1 MMPNWKRIQKLLDY
15 EESRPKRKF
24 NMFDYIIADTDLRS
38 ITIDNLRKNECGSA
52 CCLFGDALV
61 LLGPKNTRLH
71 RNSEGPEM
79 DVYYADSPL
88 GIFGLARNLLGLTV
102 NEADHMSMG
111 AWSEKSIGE
120 LTRRHAIKYLRK
132 AIAERNIMVTIDG

>member
-1 MMPNWKRIQKLLDY
+1 LLDY
-15 EESRPKRKF
+15 EESKPKRKF
-24 NMFDYIIADTDLRS
+24 DMLDYVVADINLLS
-38 ITIDNLRKNECGSA
+38 ITIDDLRENKCGSA

-71 RNSEGPEM
+71 RNSDDPEI
-79 DVYYADSPL
+79 DVYYADDPL
-88 GIFGLARNLLGLTV
+88 GVFGLARNLLGLTGD
-102 NEADHMSMG
+102 EAEHMSFG
-111 AWSEKSIGE
+111 AWSKKPLHN